1 MFLLC
6 QNAALEQNKKVP
18 VHSREAERLSG
29 MLGWK
34 IQSQLEAAHSLGGSL
49 RLVWSCPSQLCLKGS
64 LFVIELKSFPLQ
76 SLEKDGPAAIM
87 QEELDTGTV

>member
-18 VHSREAERLSG
+18 VHSRGAERLSE

-34 IQSQLEAAHSLGGSL
+34 IQSQLEAAHRAGD
-49 RLVWSCPSQLCLKGS
+49 SQTG
-64 LFVIELKSFPLQ
+64 VVMSF
-76 SLEKDGPAAIM
+76 SAM
-87 QEELDTGTV
+87 S